1 MSPTKK
7 GRILTLGPRATGQRK
22 RRGQNQ
28 SEKKELETK
37 LFRNALLLDW
47 KVGTSAECGNLLQSA
62 SAEF

>member
-1 MSPTKK
+1 M
-7 GRILTLGPRATGQRK
+7 TLGPRATGQRK